1 MYKIVVAED
10 NKAILRNL
18 SSLVEGMNSE
28 FELVFAAG
36 NGKKA
41 LEFIEQNEEVDILL
55 TDIRMPMLDGLE
67 LIAAVKKKRKNIEYI
82 VISGYDEFEY
92 ARKAISLGVTE
103 YLLKPVMA
111 ADLKNALEKT
121 VKSIRQKKE
130 KMYILP
136 QLEKK
141 KIGELYTRHSETVI
155 DKEYKKLVKFLMP
168 EIIKW
173 KESEIL
179 EKIGELMDEW
189 YESAYSMENIR
200 VLLLSI
206 TEMILRQK
214 GYLGEFNMS
223 QPVDNIIRI
232 SENYYQ
238 MRQTAIEFYKALYQK
253 INALNL
259 EKNCSSESLYR
270 KIKDY
275 LESHIYENIS
285 IGDLAEHFHVSAS
298 YINRIFKKNGAD
310 SPISYYNQRKI
321 EEACRLLKNEE
332 NCKIKD
338 ISDALGY
345 QNQHYFS
352 KAFKQLTGVSP
363 IEYREQK

>member
-1 MYKIVVAED
+1 MYKVIVVED

-18 SSLVEGMNSE
+18 SSLVEEMTPK

-41 LEFIEQNEEVDILL
+41 LEFIEQNEEIDILL
-55 TDIRMPMLDGLE
+55 TDIRMPMMDGLE

-111 ADLKNALEKT
+111 GDLQEALEKT
-121 VKSIRQKKE
+121 AKSIRQKKE
-130 KMYILP
+130 ELHVLHQWEKEKMGDLCV
-136 QLEKK
+136 
-141 KIGELYTRHSETVI
+141 THSETII
-155 DKEYKKLVKFLMP
+155 DKEYKNLIKKLMP
-168 EIIKW
+168 ELIKW
-173 KESEIL
+173 KETDLL
-179 EKIGELMDEW
+179 EKIGETLDEW
-189 YESAYSMENIR
+189 YEKAYSMENIR
-200 VLLLSI
+200 VLLLSV

-214 GYLGEFNMS
+214 GYLGKFNMS

-238 MRQTAIEFYKALYQK
+238 MRQTALEFYKALYQK

-259 EKNCSSESLYR
+259 EKNCSSENLYQ

-275 LESHIYENIS
+275 LEAHIYENLS

-298 YINRIFKKNGAD
+298 YINRIFKKNGSD
-310 SPISYYNQRKI
+310 SPIAYYNQRKI
-321 EEACRLLKNEE
+321 DEACRLLKNEE

-352 KAFKQLTGVSP
+352 KAFKQITGVSP
-363 IEYREQK
+363 VEYREQR

>member
-1 MYKIVVAED
+1 MYKVVIAED

-18 SSLVEGMNSE
+18 SSLVEGMSPK

-41 LEFIEQNEEVDILL
+41 LEFIEQNKEVDILL
-55 TDIRMPMLDGLE
+55 TDIRMPMMDGLE
-67 LIAAVKKKRKNIEYI
+67 LIAAVKEKRKNTEYI

-103 YLLKPVMA
+103 YLLKPVMS
-111 ADLKNALEKT
+111 ADLQGALEKT
-121 VKSIRQKKE
+121 AKSIRQKKE
-130 KMYILP
+130 KMYMLP
-136 QLEKK
+136 QSEKE
-141 KIGELYTRHSETVI
+141 KIGELCIRHSEPII
-155 DKEYKKLVKFLMP
+155 DTEYKNLVKFLMP

-173 KESEIL
+173 KEKDIL
-179 EKIGELMDEW
+179 ESIGEVMDEW
-189 YESAYSMENIR
+189 YEKEYSVENIR

-214 GYLGEFNMS
+214 GYLGEFNMT

-238 MRQTAIEFYKALYQK
+238 MRQTAVEFYKALYQK
-253 INALNL
+253 INALTL
-259 EKNCSSESLYR
+259 EKNCSSESLYQ

-275 LESHIYENIS
+275 LESHIYESIS

-298 YINRIFKKNGAD
+298 YINRIFKKNGAE

-321 EEACRLLKNEE
+321 EEACRLLKNDE

-352 KAFKQLTGVSP
+352 KAFKQIIGVSP
-363 IEYREQK
+363 VEYREQ